1 MMTRTRITGVA
12 ALGAVLALGACTD
25 PTYLGNTD
33 DPNVRAK
40 RGALI
45 GGLLGAGIG
54 AVTSDDDK
62 AETVIGSAI
71 AGAAVGGLIGNQ
83 LDKQAAELRQT
94 LDDDIGVINTGDRL
108 IVSLPND
115 ITFDTDSAFVRPQLK
130 SDLSKVAAS
139 LLRYPDTNVQVIGHT
154 DSDGEAS
161 YNVNLSV
168 RRANAVAD
176 ELQAGGVPYTRLR
189 TIGRGEDE
197 PIASNLTE
205 EGKARN
211 RRVEIVVIPN
221 A

>member
-1 MMTRTRITGVA
+1 MTRTRITGVA

-33 DPNVRAK
+33 DPNARAK